1 MPRPTGRFT
10 TKPGLKAVKTDNLV
24 EAIAVSRE
32 ADLWRVIH
40 GLGVPLIGAEAA
52 KLLAAIRENGGEA
65 WYLLAMDE
73 GHGFRK
79 EENRFDFYGRMESFL
94 ASHLKSGGQAGTNP

>member
-1 MPRPTGRFT
+1 VNI
-10 TKPGLKAVKTDNLV
+10 KHLKVMEKALDKAGVEYESMVK
-24 EAIAVSRE
+24 S
-32 ADLWRVIH
+32 
-40 GLGVPLIGAEAA
+40 
-52 KLLAAIRENGGEA
+52 
-65 WYLLAMDE
+65 DE